1 MLRAFVPLLLPQC
14 ETRAWS
20 DRGAD
25 WLGEGSQAS
34 PCRSSLRHTVARW
47 QERLVVQVRVQMGVQ
62 KVQVQ
67 WVQVQEMQ
75 VQRVQVQEVQV
86 QCVQCAGVVC

>member
-34 PCRSSLRHTVARW
+34 PCRSLLRHTVARW
-47 QERLVVQVRVQMGVQ
+47 KERLVVQVHVQMKVQ

-67 WVQVQEMQ
+67 WVQVQEVL
-75 VQRVQVQEVQV
+75 VQKAWVQEVQV
-86 QCVQCAGVVC
+86 QRVQCAGVVC